1 LNCILKEI
9 YKKMEIKGKVF
20 SVGKT
25 ETVTEK
31 FKKRELILEYAENPE
46 YVEYIKLE
54 ATQNKVDLLDTVRV
68 GDEVEVSFNLKGR
81 GWKDKTGK
89 QNYTINLVIWK
100 LVKSTGAYANQL
112 TEVNHSHEDSG
123 LPF

>member
-1 LNCILKEI
+1 
-9 YKKMEIKGKVF
+9 MEIKGKVF

-31 FKKRELILEYAENPE
+31 FKKRELIVEYAENPE
-46 YVEYIKLE
+46 YVEYIKFE